1 MELRQGHLFIAINVY
16 RYVYFNTCLFFHWLT
31 IPPAAVHP
39 PEPRSPG
46 TGPCRWSPSRCSTWT
61 RRKPW
66 LMTGEP
72 SAHTSSL
79 SLWSST
85 KEKQKKNLSR
95 PCLDEF
101 YVNIIEIMIRRY
113 KDFFFL
119 LIFIEN
125 ILITLTC
132 ILETKVLWNH
142 QCWTSSFS
150 DLVLNADIFGGVFC
164 REQVDARLLHDLR
177 NHCQYIGQIKLTV
190 TQSSQ
195 NRQKRSLKND
205 NIQ

>member
-31 IPPAAVHP
+31 IPPATVHP
-39 PEPRSPG
+39 PEPRSLG

-85 KEKQKKNLSR
+85 KEKQKKTEVD

-125 ILITLTC
+125 ILITL
-132 ILETKVLWNH
+132 IMYSRNKSLMK
-142 QCWTSSFS
+142 SSM
-150 DLVLNADIFGGVFC
+150 LV
-164 REQVDARLLHDLR
+164 
-177 NHCQYIGQIKLTV
+177 
-190 TQSSQ
+190 
-195 NRQKRSLKND
+195 
-205 NIQ
+205 

>member
-79 SLWSST
+79 SRWSST
-85 KEKQKKNLSR
+85 KEKQKKKLDR
-95 PCLDEF
+95 PLP
-101 YVNIIEIMIRRY
+101 RW
-113 KDFFFL
+113 
-119 LIFIEN
+119 
-125 ILITLTC
+125 ILC
-132 ILETKVLWNH
+132 KYN
-142 QCWTSSFS
+142 
-150 DLVLNADIFGGVFC
+150 
-164 REQVDARLLHDLR
+164 R
-177 NHCQYIGQIKLTV
+177 NHDQKVQRFLFFTHIYWKYFDYINHVFSK
-190 TQSSQ
+190 
-195 NRQKRSLKND
+195 QKFYEIINVGLALFWPCSECWHIWRSLLLGTSWCPPPSWSEKSLSIHWSN
-205 NIQ
+205 

>member
-1 MELRQGHLFIAINVY
+1 
-16 RYVYFNTCLFFHWLT
+16 
-31 IPPAAVHP
+31 
-39 PEPRSPG
+39 
-46 TGPCRWSPSRCSTWT
+46 
-61 RRKPW
+61 
-66 LMTGEP
+66 MTGEP

-79 SLWSST
+79 SRWSST
-85 KEKQKKNLSR
+85 KEKQKKNQID

-113 KDFFFL
+113 RDFFFL
-119 LIFIEN
+119 LIYIEN
-125 ILITLTC
+125 ILITL
-132 ILETKVLWNH
+132 IMYSRNKSFMK
-142 QCWTSSFS
+142 SSMLDQLFS

-164 REQVDARLLHDLR
+164 WEQVDARLLHDLR

-205 NIQ
+205 NIQQM

>member
-1 MELRQGHLFIAINVY
+1 MFIFSLVD
-16 RYVYFNTCLFFHWLT
+16 
-31 IPPAAVHP
+31 
-39 PEPRSPG
+39 
-46 TGPCRWSPSRCSTWT
+46 
-61 RRKPW
+61 
-66 LMTGEP
+66 
-72 SAHTSSL
+72 HTSSSGSSSRASEPWNRTL
-79 SLWSST
+79 SLVSISLFHLDQ
-85 KEKQKKNLSR
+85 EKAMADDRRAICSYIQFVTM
-95 PCLDEF
+95 EF
-101 YVNIIEIMIRRY
+101 YQGETKKKLDRPLPRWILCTVNIKEIMIRRY

>member
-1 MELRQGHLFIAINVY
+1 
-16 RYVYFNTCLFFHWLT
+16 
-31 IPPAAVHP
+31 
-39 PEPRSPG
+39 
-46 TGPCRWSPSRCSTWT
+46 
-61 RRKPW
+61 
-66 LMTGEP
+66 MTGEP

-85 KEKQKKNLSR
+85 KEKQKKNQIDL
-95 PCLDEF
+95 CLDEF

-125 ILITLTC
+125 ILITL
-132 ILETKVLWNH
+132 IMYSRNKSFMK
-142 QCWTSSFS
+142 SSMLDQLFS

-205 NIQ
+205 NIQQM

>member
-95 PCLDEF
+95 PLPRWILCKYNRNHDQKVQRFLFFTHIYWKYFDYINHVFSKQKF
-101 YVNIIEIMIRRY
+101 YEIINVGLALFLTLFWMLTYLEESSAGNKLMPASFMIWEIIVNTLV
-113 KDFFFL
+113 KLNSQL
-119 LIFIEN
+119 L
-125 ILITLTC
+125 
-132 ILETKVLWNH
+132 KVLKIGKK
-142 QCWTSSFS
+142 
-150 DLVLNADIFGGVFC
+150 DL
-164 REQVDARLLHDLR
+164 
-177 NHCQYIGQIKLTV
+177 
-190 TQSSQ
+190 
-195 NRQKRSLKND
+195 
-205 NIQ
+205 